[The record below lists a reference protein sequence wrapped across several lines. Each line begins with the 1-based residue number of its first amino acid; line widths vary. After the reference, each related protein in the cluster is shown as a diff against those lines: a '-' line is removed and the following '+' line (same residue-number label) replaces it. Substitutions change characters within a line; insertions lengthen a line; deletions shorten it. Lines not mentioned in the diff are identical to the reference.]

1 MIPKK
6 PLRIRGMEVNE
17 FDYIRVSIASPEQ
30 ILEWSYGE
38 VKKAETINY
47 RTHKPEKDGLFCA
60 KIFGPIN
67 DYECL
72 CGKYKRKKHKGVI
85 CERCGVEVT
94 ERKVRR
100 ERMGH
105 IQLVS
110 PVAHIWYLKG
120 PGSKI
125 ALILDLEQ
133 KELERVV
140 YFERYVVLD
149 PGKAE
154 GKIKK
159 GQVLTEKEY
168 RELEEEFGYDSF
180 DARMGAEA
188 IRELLKEIDVDA
200 EAEKLRKLMKEEKR
214 EQKKL
219 KLAKRLRAIEAFK
232 YSGNRPEWMI
242 IEVLPVLP
250 PDLRPL
256 VRLESGT
263 FASSDL
269 NELYRRILNRNNRLK
284 KLMEQNAPEII
295 IKNEKR
301 MLQEAVDALFENGAR
316 GKYYLSSNNR
326 PLKSLSDSL
335 KGKSGRFRQN
345 LLGKRV
351 DYSGRSVIVVNPKLK
366 LHQCGLPK
374 KMALEL
380 FRPFVIK
387 KLQEKGYAP
396 TVAVAKE
403 AIEEQRPEVWE
414 CLEEVVKNHP
424 VMLNR
429 APTLHRISIQSF
441 FPILVE
447 GEAIQI
453 HPLVC
458 PAFNADFDGDQMA
471 VHVPLSIEAQV
482 ENREIMLSS
491 LNILSPA
498 HGKPIAMPTQ
508 DMILGVYYL
517 TIARKGRKGEGMI
530 FACQDDVVSAYL
542 QGKVDINAKIL
553 LRFKGKIKNIEAFS
567 NPQDVI
573 NCPTSEVDGVI
584 ETTPGRVLFNQA
596 LPEKMP
602 FINGELKKSGV
613 QKLVFYAYEELGLD
627 EAVKML
633 DSLKEIGFEYAT
645 KAGFSIGIDDM
656 MVPPN
661 KWDIIREAE
670 KEVERV
676 EQQYRDNII
685 SQSEKHNNIT
695 SIWESVTHKV
705 TSEMKR
711 HIVEYMERTGELNS
725 LLIMAESGARGKID
739 QVRQLAAMRGL
750 MAKPS
755 GEIIETPV
763 KSNFREGLSPIE
775 YFIST
780 HGARK
785 GSADT
790 ALKTAEA
797 GYLTRRLVDVAQ
809 DVIVVEE
816 DCGTTEGFEV
826 SAIVENGEIIVP
838 FYDRILGR
846 TAMEKIEHPE
856 TKEVIV
862 EKNEEIDEE
871 KAKKIIDAGITSI
884 KIRSVLTCKTRNGV
898 CAKCYG
904 RNLALKK
911 TVDLGEAV
919 GIIAAQSI
927 GEPGTQLT
935 MRTFH
940 TGGVASGVAEK
951 NTLSCNYDG
960 SVKFLGVRCVED
972 KDGNLIV
979 TNRRSYIYII
989 DYKGREKE
997 SYEVPYGAILK
1008 VREGDKV
1015 KKGQTLFEWDPYVN
1029 PILTTVS
1036 GIVQFKDVVKDVTMV
1051 EVVDENTGY
1060 VKNKIIKSKDEK
1072 KTPRI
1077 LIVSPEDKKKVLAE
1091 YHLPAEAFLEV
1102 KEGDEVYQGD
1112 VLVKIPRE
1120 KRKTKD
1126 ITGGLPRAE
1135 ELFEARKPK
1144 EPAEISEIDGIV
1156 HKAGFVRN
1164 MSKIIIE
1171 NKETGEKREH
1181 LVPKSAY
1188 LLVSEGEEIKAGDT
1202 LIDGAADPHK
1212 ILKVLGEKAT
1222 ANYLLKEIQEVYRS
1236 QGVEINDKHLEII
1249 IRQMMKWVKVEDVGD
1264 TRFYYG
1270 QIVDKFEFEEENR
1283 KVREAGGKPAKGE
1296 PTLLGISKAALNT
1309 NSFISAASFQETT
1322 RVLTDAAFYGK
1333 EDYLRG
1339 LKENVIMGRL
1349 IPAGTGFPKYQDLV
1363 ITAKEEEEKEEK
1375 EEA

>member
-6 PLRIRGMEVNE
+6 PLKIRGMGVNE

-38 VKKAETINY
+38 VKKAETINH

-94 ERKVRR
+94 EKKVRR

-105 IQLVS
+105 IKLVS

-125 ALILDLEQ
+125 ALVLDLDQ
-133 KELERVV
+133 KDLERVV

-149 PGKAE
+149 PGKA
-154 GKIKK
+154 GDRIKK
-159 GQVLTEKEY
+159 GQVLSEKEY
-168 RELEEEFGYDSF
+168 RELEEEFGYGSF
-180 DARMGAEA
+180 VAKMGAEA
-188 IRELLKEIDVDA
+188 IKELLSEIDIDSEV
-200 EAEKLRKLMKEEKR
+200 EKLRKLMKEEKR
-214 EQKKL
+214 EQKRS
-219 KLAKRLRAIEAFK
+219 KLAKRLRAVEAFK
-232 YSGNRPEWMI
+232 YSGNKPEWMI
-242 IEVLPVLP
+242 IDILPVLP

-284 KLMEQNAPEII
+284 KLIEQNAPDII
-295 IKNEKR
+295 VKNEKR

-316 GKYYLSSNNR
+316 GKTYLSSNNR

-335 KGKSGRFRQN
+335 KGKTGRFRQN

-366 LHQCGLPK
+366 LNQCGLPK
-374 KMALEL
+374 RMALEL
-380 FRPFVIK
+380 FRPFVIR
-387 KLQEKGYAP
+387 KLEEKGYAG
-396 TVAVAKE
+396 TVAEAKE
-403 AIEEQRPEVWE
+403 AIEDQKPEVWE

-429 APTLHRISIQSF
+429 APTLHRLSIQSF
-441 FPILVE
+441 FPVLIE

-508 DMILGVYYL
+508 DMVLGVYYL
-517 TIARKGRKGEGMI
+517 TILRKGRKGEGML
-530 FACQDDVVSAYL
+530 FASKEDAISTYM
-542 QGKVDINAKIL
+542 QGFVDLNAKIL
-553 LRFKGKIKNIEAFS
+553 LRFKGKIKNIETFA
-567 NPQDVI
+567 NPQDI
-573 NCPTSEVDGVI
+573 ANCPTKEIDGVI
-584 ETTPGRVLFNQA
+584 ETTPGRIILNQA
-596 LPEKMP
+596 LPEEMP
-602 FINGELKKSGV
+602 YINGELKKKGV
-613 QKLVFYAYEELGLD
+613 QNLVFYAYEELGL
-627 EAVKML
+627 EETVRML
-633 DSLKEIGFEYAT
+633 DSLKELGFEYAT

-661 KWDIIREAE
+661 KWEIIEAAEREIE
-670 KEVERV
+670 EVEKHYK
-676 EQQYRDNII
+676 ENII

-695 SIWESVTHKV
+695 SIWERVTHQV
-705 TSEMKR
+705 TFEMRKNIIE
-711 HIVEYMERTGELNS
+711 HMERTGELNS

-797 GYLTRRLVDVAQ
+797 GYLTRRLVDVSQ
-809 DVIVVEE
+809 DVIVSEE
-816 DCGTTEGFEV
+816 DCGTTDGFSV
-826 SAIVENGEIIVP
+826 SAIIENGEIIVP

-846 TAMEKIEHPE
+846 TSLEKVIDPD

-862 EKNEEIDEE
+862 DVDEEIDED
-871 KAKKIIDAGITSI
+871 KAKKIVDLGLTSL
-884 KIRSVLTCKTRNGV
+884 KIRSILTCKSRHGV

-911 TVDLGEAV
+911 PVDLGEAV

-940 TGGVASGVAEK
+940 TGGVAAGVAERNK
-951 NTLSCNYDG
+951 LSCNYEG
-960 SVKFLGVRCVED
+960 TIKLENVKYVED

-979 TNRRSYIYII
+979 IKRRGYLYII
-989 DYKGREKE
+989 DHKGREKE
-997 SYEVPYGAILK
+997 SYEVPYGAKLLVK
-1008 VREGDKV
+1008 EGDKV
-1015 KKGQTLFEWDPYVN
+1015 SKGSTLFEWDPYAN
-1029 PILTTVS
+1029 PILTSYS
-1036 GIVQFKDVVKDVTMV
+1036 GIVKFKDIIKDITMV
-1051 EVVDENTGY
+1051 EVVDEITGY

-1072 KTPRI
+1072 KTPVIAIIDKDNPKKTLEEI
-1077 LIVSPEDKKKVLAE
+1077 L
-1091 YHLPAEAFLEV
+1091 LPAEAFLEV
-1102 KEGDEVYQGD
+1102 KEGDEVYQGTI
-1112 VLVKIPRE
+1112 LAKIPRE

-1135 ELFEARKPK
+1135 ELFEARRPK
-1144 EPAEISEIDGIV
+1144 EPAAIAEIDGVV
-1156 HKAGFVRN
+1156 HIAGFEKSAR
-1164 MSKIIIE
+1164 KIVIE
-1171 NKETGEKREH
+1171 NKETGEKKETK
-1181 LVPKSAY
+1181 VPKSAY
-1188 LLVSEGEEIKAGDT
+1188 LLVSEGEEVKAGDI
-1202 LIDGAADPHK
+1202 LIDGAADPHM
-1212 ILKVLGEKAT
+1212 ILTVLGEKET

-1236 QGVEINDKHLEII
+1236 QGVEINDKHLEVI
-1249 IRQMMKWVKVEDVGD
+1249 IRQMMKWVRVEEVGD
-1264 TRFYYG
+1264 SRFYSG

-1283 KVREAGGKPAKGE
+1283 RLRENGEVPAKGE

-1309 NSFISAASFQETT
+1309 YSFISAASFQETT
-1322 RVLTDAAFYGK
+1322 KVLTDAAFFGK
-1333 EDYLRG
+1333 EDYLQG

-1349 IPAGTGFPKYQDLV
+1349 IPAGTGFPQYQDIEIRV
-1363 ITAKEEEEKEEK
+1363 IDREEHEEK